1 MIILP
6 FPIADKIQNNN
17 LLNIGLSN
25 PYEITITEP
34 TWNGFFN
41 SERLS
46 KILYGSGNKLA
57 YGNSITYDELQILKN
72 NQQGSEIITNSL
84 ARNYKY
90 TKPKLNGKYYTVD
103 DNYIKYTANFRYEHP
118 DGVRNVFVSRLD
130 IGEGEGEKDY
140 LFTGS
145 HSFAKMWDISTGTL
159 KKKFWHDENI
169 VYSVFVSR
177 LDIGEGEKKIICS
190 RGLTRITCGISMLQ

>member
-6 FPIADKIQNNN
+6 FPVLENTNNN

-103 DNYIKYTANFRYEHP
+103 DNYIKYTANFEHP
-118 DGVRNVFVSRLD
+118 NVVRNVFVSRLD
-130 IGEGEGEKDY
+130 IGEG
-140 LFTGS
+140 
-145 HSFAKMWDISTGTL
+145 
-159 KKKFWHDENI
+159 
-169 VYSVFVSR
+169 
-177 LDIGEGEKKIICS
+177 KKIICS
-190 RGLTRITCGISMLQ
+190 GVSLVCEDVTFRRH